1 MEIIRNFENNNCHI
15 DISIKGTYENP
26 LFRANDIG
34 EILGIVQIRNTI
46 QNFDETEKVSQI
58 FETHGGP
65 QNVSFLTEKGLY
77 KVLFRSRSPIAE
89 KFQNW
94 VCEVIKEIRI
104 NGQYKLQQQLKEKEE
119 EILKKEKELEETQG
133 LLKDKIIEAEELR
146 NKEKP
151 PKIYIYNIDPTSDK
165 LNLKIGYTK
174 DVYDRIKPYRQ
185 ISKNGKIEFSKP
197 FQGSNVNIKT
207 IENYIHNVLSKY
219 RVKDE
224 VFDIDIE
231 TAKLVLIYIVSIS
244 EIIELNEE
252 REIKNKLQKIVE
264 FITEIKDNHK
274 ISISTTEISTQTDIE
289 QIPSVLPV
297 AIIEENEKIKLFNK
311 FIEEECI
318 VRSDVETS
326 STDIVGQYRIWS
338 KNADKETFHFF
349 HEYLKKRFVY
359 GRIKKQNK
367 NQVVYGYLG
376 VILKEL
382 KYKKGLVKTDEET
395 FIFHSCIF
403 SPSGKILFS
412 KLEEEYIKWLK
423 NVKNITTNIQ
433 EKIKNLKNYLKDSP
447 YTLQSNVW
455 TSDGNGNGFYGIYLK
470 GDEEH
475 YKTSSTGKSV
485 LKIDINTEE
494 IIDKYETIAKA
505 AEQEKIASC
514 KMSRSIKNKI
524 IFNDDYYYCLSV
536 TKPS

>member
-15 DISIKGTYENP
+15 DISIRGTYENP

-58 FETHGGP
+58 FETQGGP

-77 KVLFRSRSPIAE
+77 KLLFRSRSPLAE
-89 KFQNW
+89 KFQDW

-104 NGQYKLQQQLKEKEE
+104 NGQYKLQQQLKE
-119 EILKKEKELEETQG
+119 KEKELEETQG

-264 FITEIKDNHK
+264 FITDIKDNHK
-274 ISISTTEISTQTDIE
+274 ISISTIEISTQTDEIE
-289 QIPSVLPV
+289 EIPNVLPV
-297 AIIEENEKIKLFNK
+297 AIIEKNERTILFNR
-311 FIEEECI
+311 FIDEECI
-318 VRSDVETS
+318 VHPDSEVS
-326 STDIVGQYRIWS
+326 STDIAGQYRIWS
-338 KNADKETFHFF
+338 KNAEKEVYHLFN
-349 HEYLKKRFVY
+349 EYLKKRFVY
-359 GRIKKQNK
+359 GRIQKQNK
-367 NQVVYGYLG
+367 KQVVNGYIG
-376 VILKEL
+376 VRLKPIE
-382 KYKKGLVKTDEET
+382 YKKSLQKTDEET
-395 FIFHSCIF
+395 FIFHACIF
-403 SPSGKILFS
+403 SPSGKVLML

-423 NVKNITTNIQ
+423 EVKNITSNLD
-433 EKIKNLKNYLKDSP
+433 EKIKNLKNYLKLSQ
-447 YTLQSNVW
+447 YTLKSNVW
-455 TSDGNGNGFYGIYLK
+455 TQSGNGNGYYGLYLK

-475 YKTSSTGKSV
+475 YKKSTTGKSV
-485 LKIDINTEE
+485 EKRE
-494 IIDKYETIAKA
+494 ILTNNIIANYETIAKA
-505 AEQEKIASC
+505 AESEKIPPC
-514 KMSRSIKNKI
+514 TMSRSIKKKI
-524 IFNDDYYYCLSV
+524 IFNNDYYYCISS
-536 TKPS
+536 K